1 VLIEKE
7 GIAFA
12 DYREDI
18 RKQMRV
24 ARLEQRVLSAQIKL
38 DPAEVKSVLAHLSIP
53 EQNTVQYHV
62 YHVVID
68 RTVPNAE
75 SRAAELVK
83 QVKTGRSIEGILA
96 AKSDDAMQGQ
106 DFNDSAAA
114 LPSLIATE
122 VQHMQVGE
130 VQGPILTEGGV
141 HVIQLLAKHGD
152 MLKHEVQE
160 TEVRH
165 ILIKKE
171 NMTDAEVK
179 TKAKQLAAEIRHGKS
194 FEAMAQANSADI
206 ETGKVGGT
214 LGWVRSGQLVPEFEK
229 VMNELPV
236 NQLSEPVQTPY
247 GWHLIQVLARRTVD
261 DTKAYL
267 EQKARE
273 QVYNKKFEEARVAFI
288 KQLRDEAFIEVL

>member
-1 VLIEKE
+1 
-7 GIAFA
+7 
-12 DYREDI
+12 
-18 RKQMRV
+18 
-24 ARLEQRVLSAQIKL
+24 
-38 DPAEVKSVLAHLSIP
+38 
-53 EQNTVQYHV
+53 
-62 YHVVID
+62 
-68 RTVPNAE
+68 
-75 SRAAELVK
+75 
-83 QVKTGRSIEGILA
+83 
-96 AKSDDAMQGQ
+96 
-106 DFNDSAAA
+106 
-114 LPSLIATE
+114 
-122 VQHMQVGE
+122 
-130 VQGPILTEGGV
+130 
-141 HVIQLLAKHGD
+141 
-152 MLKHEVQE
+152 
-160 TEVRH
+160 
-165 ILIKKE
+165 
-171 NMTDAEVK
+171 MTDAEVK